1 MTSEAGV
8 RPDTMPPRPA
18 ARRRVRPHLLGVG
31 GLTVAAALVYA
42 ACSFQQFRTFRSGSY
57 DLVIFDEAIRSY
69 SHFHL
74 PVSMVKG
81 IHNSFGPGFSVL
93 GDHFSPI
100 LALLAPLYWIY
111 DGPQTLLVAQ
121 ALLFASAII
130 PLWVFARR
138 ELGPVAA
145 YCVSIGY
152 ALCWPVGAAVAFD
165 FHEAA
170 FAPLLFGVLF
180 ERLSA
185 YQRERAPWWHVA
197 LPAVALLCVK
207 EDMGLMLAG
216 LGAAMLLHGRGYR
229 RRQTVAL
236 SAAFVAGGLAMTWVA
251 SRVLIPAFGGR
262 ADYYWRYGHFGRTVT
277 GAAKHILL
285 HPLDAA
291 RTAVRPGVKVQTML
305 WLLAIAA
312 AAPLISPYVL
322 VVLPPLAERMLADQQ
337 TWWVRDFHYN
347 AFLVVPLLCPGVDG
361 VARIRRWVG
370 PRARHA
376 GLVWGALLVLVAA
389 VLFPSSALRHT
400 FQLDMWRR
408 GPDVYVAQQAV
419 DTVPSGVVVEAADN
433 IGPQLSSRTTVLLWD
448 RKPRWAPW
456 VVGDVRRQQFPFCTL
471 ADQQRRVA
479 LLESNGYQV
488 VFDKR
493 GYVVLHH
500 PGPLPALDYS
510 PVIGCG

>member
-1 MTSEAGV
+1 MASETDV
-8 RPDTMPPRPA
+8 RPETAAPQAAGPRRS
-18 ARRRVRPHLLGVG
+18 RRHLLGVG
-31 GLTVAAALVYA
+31 CLTVAAALVYA
-42 ACSFQQFRTFRSGSY
+42 ACSFQQYWMSLSGSY
-57 DLVIFDEAIRSY
+57 DLVIFDQAVRSY

-74 PVSMVKG
+74 PVAMVKG
-81 IHNSFGPGFSVL
+81 IHSSFGPGFSVL

-121 ALLFASAII
+121 ALLFASATI

-138 ELGPVAA
+138 ELGTVAA

-152 ALCWPVGAAVAFD
+152 ALCWPVAAAVAFD

-170 FAPLLFGVLF
+170 FAPVLFAVLF

-185 YQRERAPWWHVA
+185 YQRDRAPWWHLA

-216 LGAAMLLHGRGYR
+216 FGAAMLVHSKGYR
-229 RRQTVAL
+229 RKDAAAL
-236 SAAFVAGGLAMTWVA
+236 SAAFVVGGLAITVIA
-251 SRVLIPAFGGR
+251 TRVLIPAFGGHP
-262 ADYYWRYGHFGRTVT
+262 DYYWRYGRFGRNVT
-277 GAAKHILL
+277 EAAGYIAR
-285 HPLDAA
+285 HPLDAL
-291 RTAVRPGVKVQTML
+291 RTFVRPSVKVQTML

-312 AAPLISPYVL
+312 GAPLLSPYVL
-322 VVLPPLAERMLADQQ
+322 VVIPPLAERMLADQQ
-337 TWWVRDFHYN
+337 TWWVRDYHYN
-347 AFLVVPLLCPGVDG
+347 AFLVVPLLCAFVDG
-361 VARIRRWVG
+361 VARLRKWIG

-376 GLVWGALLVLVAA
+376 GLVWGALLVVIAVA
-389 VLFPSSALRHT
+389 LFPASALRHT
-400 FQLDMWRR
+400 FELHSWRR
-408 GPDVYVAQQAV
+408 GPDVYVAQHAA
-419 DTVPSGVVVEAADN
+419 DTVPSGVVVEAAGN

-456 VVGDVRRQQFPFCTL
+456 VVADVQRGQFPFCTL

-488 VFDKR
+488 VFDER

-510 PVIGCG
+510 PVVGCG